1 MLCSPRLTLADLPLV
16 LKKIVCGMLE
26 NASDSRP
33 TLRTETLELLPNI
46 MEGAVRECLCCQAS
60 S

>member
-1 MLCSPRLTLADLPLV
+1 MLCSPRLTLANLPLI

-26 NASDSRP
+26 NASNSRL

-46 MEGAVRECLCCQAS
+46 IKGAVRECLYY
-60 S
+60 